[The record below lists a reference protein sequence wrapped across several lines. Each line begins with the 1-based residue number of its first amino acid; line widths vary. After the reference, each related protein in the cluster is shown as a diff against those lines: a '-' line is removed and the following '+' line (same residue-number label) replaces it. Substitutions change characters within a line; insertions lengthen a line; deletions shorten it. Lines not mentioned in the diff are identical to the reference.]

1 MESATRK
8 IVLPLI
14 AGMFAA
20 FVITALILG
29 PGDQVPAEKD
39 TQTSPASAELAAI
52 DESAT
57 SAESSVAPPAASPTE
72 TTSQVALPLG
82 DDAPAPPEGG
92 FGYLEAKA
100 PAEATQT
107 SPSSL
112 GSLDP
117 SISRMKLFFAPTA
130 AGISQITF
138 SDFWKTGRAKRQ
150 ADSHHAA
157 VAAGS
162 SDPPPMPSEDERY
175 VLQNSIELQNDQGR
189 SFKTPI
195 LAAHSIGIRGWGDQT
210 RVVSLFG
217 PVWSEVEPGSFRT
230 EIRDQ
235 SSGKVVL
242 EVSRRFV
249 FSNDGYDIALEQRVT
264 NKSARPLALRWYQYG
279 PADLELEGTTYL
291 RDVRRFHLGFLFDP
305 TRDPEQRHVLSQGM
319 MRERTE
325 VISMGEAFTE
335 SVEDNR
341 MWPTPQSIEEDL
353 RLSWFGATN
362 RYFGL
367 CIHPI
372 YDPPDRPSRRLSVI
386 EYIEPALGKTFDE
399 NGQEQ
404 QVVTTSLHG
413 TEQLVSPGQ
422 VASWDMGVFAGPLE
436 RSILNDQ
443 QPYEALGMGGL
454 ILYLMSGCC
463 TFCTF
468 SWLADFMIVFLAAIN
483 SVVFDWGVAI
493 IILVF
498 VVRAILHPITR
509 KGQIGMQKSAKAMG
523 EIKPELDKLRE
534 RFPNDNEKMR
544 QEQMRLMQE
553 KGVNPLGCA
562 TGMLPMF
569 LQMPIWIALYAVL
582 FFAFDLRQQWAFYG
596 FFQLFDGWSFMGDLS
611 APDNFIDFGVQKQF
625 LFFTF
630 TGINLLPLLMGVVF
644 FIQQKY
650 MAPPPSATM
659 TEDQKKQQKLM
670 KIMMLVMFPI
680 MLYGAPSGL
689 TLYILTSSIIGTTE
703 SRFIRKHIT
712 RMEELAESGVVDEKA
727 QARAERKKKRQD
739 RAGKM
744 YEKMLEN
751 AQAKRNK
758 KAQKSRS
765 YKSKSDRKKS

>member
-29 PGDQVPAEKD
+29 PGDQVPGDQVPGDQVAAEKA
-39 TQTSPASAELAAI
+39 TETSTAPAAVDDSAP
-52 DESAT
+52 SAQS
-57 SAESSVAPPAASPTE
+57 SAAPPATSPTE
-72 TTSQVALPLG
+72 TTSQAALPLG

-100 PAEATQT
+100 PSEATDA

-117 SISRMKLFFAPTA
+117 SVSRMKLLFAPTA

-162 SDPPPMPSEDERY
+162 ADPPPMPSEDERY
-175 VLQNSIELQNDQGR
+175 VLQNSIELQNGQGR

-217 PVWSEVEPGSFRT
+217 SVWSEVEPGSFRT

-264 NKSARPLALRWYQYG
+264 NKSERPLALRWYQYG

-305 TRDPEQRHVLSQGM
+305 TRDPEQKHVLSQGM

-335 SVEDNR
+335 SIEDNR

-399 NGQEQ
+399 DNYPDESEAR
-404 QVVTTSLHG
+404 VDAWI
-413 TEQLVSPGQ
+413 EQLKSEG
-422 VASWDMGVFAGPLE
+422 
-436 RSILNDQ
+436 
-443 QPYEALGMGGL
+443 
-454 ILYLMSGCC
+454 
-463 TFCTF
+463 
-468 SWLADFMIVFLAAIN
+468 FM
-483 SVVFDWGVAI
+483 
-493 IILVF
+493 
-498 VVRAILHPITR
+498 
-509 KGQIGMQKSAKAMG
+509 
-523 EIKPELDKLRE
+523 
-534 RFPNDNEKMR
+534 
-544 QEQMRLMQE
+544 
-553 KGVNPLGCA
+553 
-562 TGMLPMF
+562 
-569 LQMPIWIALYAVL
+569 
-582 FFAFDLRQQWAFYG
+582 
-596 FFQLFDGWSFMGDLS
+596 
-611 APDNFIDFGVQKQF
+611 
-625 LFFTF
+625 
-630 TGINLLPLLMGVVF
+630 
-644 FIQQKY
+644 
-650 MAPPPSATM
+650 
-659 TEDQKKQQKLM
+659 
-670 KIMMLVMFPI
+670 
-680 MLYGAPSGL
+680 
-689 TLYILTSSIIGTTE
+689 
-703 SRFIRKHIT
+703 
-712 RMEELAESGVVDEKA
+712 
-727 QARAERKKKRQD
+727 
-739 RAGKM
+739 
-744 YEKMLEN
+744 
-751 AQAKRNK
+751 
-758 KAQKSRS
+758 
-765 YKSKSDRKKS
+765 